1 MPILVDGHNLI
12 GRLPGI
18 SLADPDDEEALVRL
32 LSSFRARTG
41 KAITVV
47 FDPGVTSTLAQ
58 SRKIGGVQ
66 VVSAPHGSTADAII
80 LRRVAQ
86 AQNRQGLTVVTSDRE
101 LAAGVERLGARVQ
114 SAEAFSAQLGQ
125 PEAQT
130 SRKEQPPSS
139 AEVNEWL
146 ALFGN
151 DDKEDGVVDPG

>member
-1 MPILVDGHNLI
+1 MPILIEGHNLI

-18 SLADPDDEEALVRL
+18 SLADADDEEALVRL
-32 LSSFRARTG
+32 LSPFRVRTG
-41 KAITVV
+41 KAVTVV
-47 FDPGVTSTLAQ
+47 FDPGVSSTLAQ

-66 VVSAPHGSTADAII
+66 VISAPHGSSADAII

-86 AQNRQGLTVVTSDRE
+86 ARNRQGLTVVTSDRE
-101 LAAGVERLGARVQ
+101 LAAGVARMGARVQ

-130 SRKEQPPSS
+130 SRKEQPPSP
-139 AEVNEWL
+139 AEVEQWL

-151 DDKEDGVVDPG
+151 DDEQDDVVDPG